1 MNKHFFAYL
10 SRMKL
15 IKRWSLMRNIS
26 SENIAEHSLQV
37 AVIAHALAL
46 ISNTYFEDTYDTGEI
61 TQLAL
66 FHDAGE
72 VLIGDLPT
80 PVKYFNPQI
89 KEAYGQIEEVA
100 KHKLLN
106 MLPPQLSQA
115 YEPLLFPQ
123 PPHKNQRLVKAAD
136 KIAAYLKCVE
146 ENAAGNGEFALAEEA
161 TLKEL
166 AKYEDIAAVGYFMEH
181 FAPSFSKTLDE
192 LG

>member
-1 MNKHFFAYL
+1 MSNHFYAYL

-26 SENIAEHSLQV
+26 PENIAEHSLQV
-37 AVIAHALAL
+37 AQIAHALAV
-46 ISNTYFEDTYDTGEI
+46 IGNQRFGDDTDARDVVL
-61 TQLAL
+61 LAL
-66 FHDAGE
+66 YHDAGE

-89 KEAYGQIEEVA
+89 KRAYGQIEEVA
-100 KHKLLN
+100 KQKLLH
-106 MLPPQLSQA
+106 MLPEDMAEVYQ
-115 YEPLLFPQ
+115 PLLFAPTD
-123 PPHKNQRLVKAAD
+123 KKYRLVKAAD

-146 ENAAGNGEFALAEEA
+146 EGVAGNGEFAQAEPAILAELDKFA
-161 TLKEL
+161 
-166 AKYEDIAAVGYFMEH
+166 DVPAVAYFMEH